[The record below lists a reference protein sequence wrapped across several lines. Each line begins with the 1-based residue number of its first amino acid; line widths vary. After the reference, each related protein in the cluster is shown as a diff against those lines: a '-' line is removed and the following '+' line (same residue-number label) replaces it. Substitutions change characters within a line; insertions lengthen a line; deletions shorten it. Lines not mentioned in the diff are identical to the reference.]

1 MYRGMTTPTSP
12 DASLVIGLSV
22 LYEDEPDGRVIAHIP
37 QVLGAISRGDDRRAA
52 RAAVRGVLR
61 DLIVSYLEPIELL
74 EELLAAEPLR
84 LVIEP

>member
-1 MYRGMTTPTSP
+1 MHGGMTDTTQT
-12 DASLVIGLSV
+12 DAPLFIGLSV

-37 QVLGAISRGDDRRAA
+37 QVLGAISRGADRPAA
-52 RAAVRGVLR
+52 RAAVRGVLHE
-61 DLIVSYLEPIELL
+61 LIVSYLEPVELL

>member
-1 MYRGMTTPTSP
+1 MTTTTPP
-12 DASLVIGLSV
+12 EAPLVIGLSV

-61 DLIVSYLEPIELL
+61 DLIVGHLEPIELL

>member
-1 MYRGMTTPTSP
+1 MTPTTDP
-12 DASLVIGLSV
+12 DQPLVIGLTV

-37 QVLGAISRGDDRRAA
+37 QVLGAISRGDDRRTA

-61 DLIVSYLEPIELL
+61 DLIVGYLEPVELL
-74 EELLAAEPLR
+74 EELLAGDPLR

>member
-1 MYRGMTTPTSP
+1 MHGGMTVTTNPEAP
-12 DASLVIGLSV
+12 LVVGLGV

-61 DLIVSYLEPIELL
+61 DLIVGYLEPIQLP
-74 EELLAAEPLR
+74 EELFAAEPLR

>member
-1 MYRGMTTPTSP
+1 MTTTTPP
-12 DASLVIGLSV
+12 EAPLVIGLSV

-37 QVLGAISRGDDRRAA
+37 QVLGAISRGEDRRAA
-52 RAAVRGVLR
+52 RAAVRGVLHE
-61 DLIVSYLEPIELL
+61 LIVSYLEPVELL

>member
-1 MYRGMTTPTSP
+1 MHGRMTDTTHPIAP
-12 DASLVIGLSV
+12 LVVGLSV

-37 QVLGAISRGDDRRAA
+37 QVLGAISRGDDRRSA
-52 RAAVRGVLR
+52 RAAVRGVLH
-61 DLIVSYLEPIELL
+61 DLIVSHLEPVELL

>member
-1 MYRGMTTPTSP
+1 MHGGMTVTTRP
-12 DASLVIGLSV
+12 DDPLVIGLSV

-37 QVLGAISRGDDRRAA
+37 QVLGAISRGEDRRSA

-61 DLIVSYLEPIELL
+61 DVIVGYLEPLEPL

>member
-1 MYRGMTTPTSP
+1 MTATTESP
-12 DASLVIGLSV
+12 RPLVVVLSV

-37 QVLGAISRGDDRRAA
+37 QVLGAISRGENRPAA
-52 RAAVRGVLR
+52 RAAVRGVLHE
-61 DLIVSYLEPIELL
+61 LIVSYLEPIELL